1 MLGKKEPSMLIV
13 GCDFHPSWQQIAV
26 FDEETGE
33 VNEYKL
39 SNGDG
44 AAEQFYRKL
53 PAPARIG
60 LEACGNSQGFVNL
73 LQELGHEVWIGDAAQ
88 IRASYV
94 RKQKTDQRDALH
106 ILKLLL
112 ENRFPRL
119 WTPTAEIRGCPRSR
133 AFRDLGGYDVKRTI
147 PRVSQSRDPGHPTKR
162 RTRKWVW
169 YIRADNR
176 AHRKGTHLCNI
187 MTLGL

>member
-39 SNGDG
+39 SNGDD

-60 LEACGNSQGFVNL
+60 LEACGNSQVGDKYAKKEDVDSTSKTWATRPSGKAFF
-73 LQELGHEVWIGDAAQ
+73 LGW
-88 IRASYV
+88 
-94 RKQKTDQRDALH
+94 
-106 ILKLLL
+106 
-112 ENRFPRL
+112 
-119 WTPTAEIRGCPRSR
+119 
-133 AFRDLGGYDVKRTI
+133 GG
-147 PRVSQSRDPGHPTKR
+147 
-162 RTRKWVW
+162 
-169 YIRADNR
+169 
-176 AHRKGTHLCNI
+176 
-187 MTLGL
+187 